1 MDEQEWKFKKM
12 LDEVAKDY
20 LDNRK
25 ISLYVFERIKVDSLE
40 AYSKPNPPDH
50 AADILYVGIIVR
62 EAFKNFDKFQLVYLT
77 CQVPIEDDNF
87 SITFKI
93 ERIENTNKW
102 NIYIVKNNRESLM
115 VGLFEC
121 DKGSLFISNFKK
133 KLVPEDDGIKASLM

>member
-62 EAFKNFDKFQLVYLT
+62 EAFKNFDKSFEHLNEV
-77 CQVPIEDDNF
+77 F
-87 SITFKI
+87 
-93 ERIENTNKW
+93 ENTDFSKAKIRIKKPKKPI
-102 NIYIVKNNRESLM
+102 NIQRSHLFDRQETIKSL
-115 VGLFEC
+115 LENDNLSFEEFTEVITGER
-121 DKGSLFISNFKK
+121 DHIAVSRIQH
-133 KLVPEDDGIKASLM
+133 